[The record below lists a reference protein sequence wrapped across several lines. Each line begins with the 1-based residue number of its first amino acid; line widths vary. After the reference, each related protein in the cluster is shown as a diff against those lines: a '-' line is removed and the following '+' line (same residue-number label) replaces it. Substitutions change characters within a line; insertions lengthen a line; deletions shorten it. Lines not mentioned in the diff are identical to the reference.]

1 MGDNIAEGE
10 LIASLDPRDFRSDV
24 VKQERICNMH
34 MQISIV
40 QKSWLRKTLFQNL
53 NMID

>member
-1 MGDNIAEGE
+1 MRGKLNKRPVKVGDNIAEGE

-40 QKSWLRKTLFQNL
+40 QKS
-53 NMID
+53 